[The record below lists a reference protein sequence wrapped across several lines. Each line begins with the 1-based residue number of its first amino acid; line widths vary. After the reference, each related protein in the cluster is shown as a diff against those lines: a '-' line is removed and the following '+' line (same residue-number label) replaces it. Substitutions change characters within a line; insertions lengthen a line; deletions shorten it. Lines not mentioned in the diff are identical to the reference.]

1 MAKRKRND
9 AEMTNEDF
17 MRLALRQAQNAMDN
31 GEVPVGCVFV
41 RSGEVIARG
50 ANATNQFRNATKH
63 AEMIAIS
70 SLPVDTDFSD
80 VTVYVT
86 VEPCIMCAP
95 ALMELRVKQVCFG
108 AHNDRFGG
116 CGSVMN
122 IPQIIQARCAK
133 YQSADNESTR
143 FCQFIGGILRDE
155 AVLQLR
161 QFYTLENPSA
171 PKPQKKANRKLKTE
185 DLNLDGNL

>member
-1 MAKRKRND
+1 MAKRKRHD
-9 AEMTNEDF
+9 AEMTDDNF
-17 MRLALRQAQNAMDN
+17 MRLALQEAQNAKDN

-41 RSGEVIARG
+41 RNGEVIARG

-70 SLPVDTDFSD
+70 SLPADTDFQD

-95 ALMELRVKQVCFG
+95 ALMELRVKQVYFG
-108 AHNDRFGG
+108 AYNDRFGG
-116 CGSVMN
+116 CGSVIN

-133 YQSADNESTR
+133 YHNADHEQTR

-171 PKPQKKANRKLKTE
+171 PKPQRKSNRKLKTE
-185 DLNLDGNL
+185 DLNLDENI